1 MLLRKIENPKTAFRV
16 GMLALLIGLVASWV
30 VRPTGDFAA
39 GVLGGVRIG
48 LYLLALLLVLRAK
61 RLKEAS

>member
-39 GVLGGVRIG
+39 GVVGGVRIG
-48 LYLLALLLVLRAK
+48 LYFLALLLVLRAR
-61 RLKEAS
+61 RLKKAS